1 MRNTAVFG
9 ALLGWASLVIGAGC
23 IAIGV
28 FAGGS
33 PDYAELA
40 RCERDLALGRR
51 ISPCTAPPDRLLL
64 LTAGGG
70 AVASGMFF
78 LLLSGILGT
87 LLDMREDAQKAAR
100 EREAEAWRAARP
112 ADAPTGVAP
121 AAAHSATRYVKPGAA
136 LAPGGG
142 IGDPPAIQVPSR
154 FDMMTRHGE
163 SVGGP
168 AWDLMRQA
176 AKAGIA
182 LPEAEAVRKVR
193 EGPRHD

>member
-51 ISPCTAPPDRLLL
+51 ISPCTAPPDRWLLL
-64 LTAGGG
+64 SAGGG
-70 AVASGMFF
+70 AMASGMFF

-100 EREAEAWRAARP
+100 EREAEAWRAARA
-112 ADAPTGVAP
+112 ADAPAGAESP
-121 AAAHSATRYVKPGAA
+121 TRYIKPGAP
-136 LAPGGG
+136 LSSGGR
-142 IGDPPAIQVPSR
+142 IGDPPAIQTPSR
-154 FDMMTRHGE
+154 FDMITRHGE
-163 SVGGP
+163 AVGGP

-193 EGPRHD
+193 EEPRHD

>member
-1 MRNTAVFG
+1 MRNIAGVG
-9 ALLGWASLVIGAGC
+9 ALLGWASLILGAGC
-23 IAIGV
+23 IAIGI
-28 FAGGS
+28 FAGGN

-51 ISPCTAPPDRLLL
+51 ISPCTAPPDRWLLL
-64 LTAGGG
+64 SAGGG

-100 EREAEAWRAARP
+100 EREAEAWRAARA
-112 ADAPTGVAP
+112 ADAPAGVAP
-121 AAAHSATRYVKPGAA
+121 APGHSATRYVKPGAA
-136 LAPGGG
+136 LPPGGR
-142 IGDPPAIQVPSR
+142 IGDPPAIQTPSR
-154 FDMMTRHGE
+154 FDMITRNGE
-163 SVGGP
+163 AVGGP

-193 EGPRHD
+193 EEPRHD